1 MHKKN
6 YFNKFKKDKEYQRYY
21 KEASDF
27 LDIAI
32 KIAEARRKQ
41 NITQVQLAKKVGMP
55 QSQIA
60 RIESGSHNI
69 TLGTL
74 YKVASALDLQV
85 KVAA

>member
-1 MHKKN
+1 MHKSN
-6 YFNKFKKDKEYQRYY
+6 YFNKFKKDKDYQRYY

-32 KIAEARRKQ
+32 QIAEARRKKK
-41 NITQVQLAKKVGMP
+41 ITQCQLAKKTGMP

-60 RIESGSHNI
+60 RLESGNQNT
-69 TLGTL
+69 TLVTL
-74 YKVASALDLQV
+74 YRVARALDLQV